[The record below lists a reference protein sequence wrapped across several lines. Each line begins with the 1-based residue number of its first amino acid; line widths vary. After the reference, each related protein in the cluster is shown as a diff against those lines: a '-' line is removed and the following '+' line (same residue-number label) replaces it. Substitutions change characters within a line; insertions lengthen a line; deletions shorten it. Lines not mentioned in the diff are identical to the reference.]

1 MSATYPN
8 EPNGSSQLLN
18 HNFSD
23 FSPFYYGGASL
34 DTDSTAPTSPPVVAR
49 TTLRARATNGG
60 TQMNWLTPGGTI
72 YRDMFVGLTWR
83 TNPEFQGRSGGNK
96 TFFMRGPDSIGVF
109 IIQGGLSTGSGPFVW
124 SHNSSTLNNNH
135 VCAGG
140 IGELCYPN
148 VGSGTVYRGVWT
160 KIEAYIKAS
169 TTNTSRD
176 GIVRWWING
185 VLAGNYTN
193 INYAGAGLNEWIW
206 TETWDGCGG
215 NPECDLGRVNTVDW
229 SHYLDHL
236 YISTGGTVTP
246 SPSVPTISSFTP
258 TSGPVGTPITIVG
271 NNFDPSPAGNAITLN
286 GTTCVTLGAVP
297 TQLNTAVPNNGT
309 SGQIRVTTSAGQA
322 LSGTNF
328 TVTVPDPGGGT
339 GGGTGGGA
347 GTTTGVFTTDFNG
360 TQGPRWYYLNGD
372 GTQMTYSAG
381 SLLWN
386 GAQLYQ
392 GIWNGGFHPG
402 STSAGVLKYV
412 VPGTGSVRI
421 TGQAQDLDSGGGNG
435 VIFTLK
441 KNGSTTLFTRTITNG
456 LTTGGDYDVT
466 NSVVDGD
473 YFTFEVES
481 VGANN
486 SNDSTKLNPTIVY
499 TPQSQPEETI
509 TLTLTSLSL
518 QEGDVGAITLTITP
532 TRSTESVITLAS
544 NSASAVIAGTVTIPA
559 NTGSTAVQVL
569 AGTPGSA
576 TITATLGAS
585 STTSTVISTAAPDP
599 EDPIPV
605 SPTLSAYTDFLL
617 TYRWF

>member
-23 FSPFYYGGASL
+23 FSPFYYGAASL

-124 SHNSSTLNNNH
+124 SHNSSALNNNH

-215 NPECDLGRVNTVDW
+215 NPVCDLGRVNTVDW

-585 STTSTVISTAAPDP
+585 SSTSTVISTAAPDP

-605 SPTLSAYTDFLL
+605 SPTLSAYTDFLV

>member
-1 MSATYPN
+1 MAYN
-8 EPNGSSQLLN
+8 EPAGSSVIFSSALN
-18 HNFSD
+18 SKAGMIDDYNTGQIRAD
-23 FSPFYYGGASL
+23 A
-34 DTDSTAPTSPPVVAR
+34 TAPYSPSNCLFSYLPAGSR
-49 TTLRARATNGG
+49 TGG
-60 TQMNWLTPGGTI
+60 MQMRVQPGPTWN
-72 YRDMFVGLTWR
+72 DMYVRIWWR
-83 TNPEFQGRSGGNK
+83 TNAAFQGRPQGNK
-96 TFFMRGPDSIGVF
+96 LFFVRGPSTNGVF
-109 IIQGGLSTGSGPFVW
+109 LFNNAALNNGAGTMIFGHNTGGGLDNSHIWADQFGATG
-124 SHNSSTLNNNH
+124 
-135 VCAGG
+135 
-140 IGELCYPN
+140 YPN
-148 VGSGTVYRGVWT
+148 VSSGTLRVGTWYML
-160 KIEAYIKAS
+160 EAYIKTS
-169 TTNTSRD
+169 TNATSRD
-176 GIVRWWING
+176 GIVRWWVNGTLVGNFTTVNYPG
-185 VLAGNYTN
+185 VLDN
-193 INYAGAGLNEWIW
+193 W
-206 TETWDGCGG
+206 TWSETWDGFVH
-215 NPECDLGRVNTVDW
+215 PLPTVQWEHWID
-229 SHYLDHL
+229 DL

-246 SPSVPTISSFTP
+246 SPSLPTISSFTP

-271 NNFDPSPAGNAITLN
+271 TNYDPSPAGNAITLN

-309 SGQIRVTTSAGQA
+309 SGQLRVTTSAGSV
-322 LSGTNF
+322 LSATSF

-347 GTTTGVFTTDFNG
+347 GTTTGVFTTDFSG

-509 TLTLTSLSL
+509 TLTLTSLSI
-518 QEGDVGAITLTITP
+518 EEATTGIITLTITP
-532 TRSTESVITLAS
+532 TRATESIVTLS
-544 NSASAVIAGTVTIPA
+544 SSSASAVIAGAVTISA
-559 NTGSTAVQVL
+559 NTGSATVQIL
-569 AGTPGSA
+569 AGTPGTA
-576 TITATLGAS
+576 TITATLGTS
-585 STTSTVISTAAPDP
+585 TTTSTVTSTEAPPDPDP
-599 EDPIPV
+599 EDPIPA

>member
-1 MSATYPN
+1 
-8 EPNGSSQLLN
+8 
-18 HNFSD
+18 
-23 FSPFYYGGASL
+23 
-34 DTDSTAPTSPPVVAR
+34 
-49 TTLRARATNGG
+49 
-60 TQMNWLTPGGTI
+60 MNWLTPGGTI
-72 YRDMFVGLTWR
+72 YRDMFCGMMWR
-83 TNPEFQGRSGGNK
+83 TNPDFQGRGGGNK
-96 TFFMRGPDSIGVF
+96 TFFMRGPDSLGVF
-109 IIQGGLSTGSGPFVW
+109 VIQGGLSSGSGPFVW
-124 SHNSSTLNNNH
+124 SHNSGSTDNSHACSADL
-135 VCAGG
+135 GL
-140 IGELCYPN
+140 LCYPN
-148 VGSGTVYRGVWT
+148 ASIGHVQRGVWT

-585 STTSTVISTAAPDP
+585 SSTSTVISTAAPDP